1 MNTPLEIQKR
11 REIVFAPFPTGQ
23 IALALQVLEGLP
35 GLSAQQIDH
44 QTVEIEYPVTDYTL
58 EGLLTGLE
66 AQGFHLHYTLY
77 IRLKHA
83 LVFYCERTQ
92 LENLIRPTTPTKRY
106 QPHVDAWQKRPHGDH
121 DATPTEWRQYK

>member
-11 REIVFAPFPTGQ
+11 REIVFAPFPAGQ
-23 IALALQVLEGLP
+23 TALALDILNGLP
-35 GLSAQQIDH
+35 SLTVRQTDH
-44 QTVEIEYPVTDYTL
+44 QTLEVYYPVTDYTL
-58 EGLLTGLE
+58 EGLLVGLE

-83 LVFYCERTQ
+83 LVYFCERTQ
-92 LENLIRPTTPTKRY
+92 RENLTRPTTPTKRY

-121 DATPTEWRQYK
+121 DETPAEWRQYK